1 MRFYQGVLDSLYME
15 SVYNLK
21 NLAVRI
27 LQGYRLLDAS
37 GNILYSE
44 SDIISEI
51 ESRFDDIRCRIIL
64 LEAKS
69 LGIKYGSGS
78 LVYIVI
84 ASWLYTQNREN
95 VWYLGKKRLEK
106 RKREIRQ
113 RIEEK
118 CERLVVSDME
128 RMIESVA
135 GGLRF
140 KLSPLEDVKELS
152 RVILE
157 MFVRGLEENR
167 NPLQIVEVKRVELKD
182 GRKYV
187 MKEGIVIEHGCRA
200 EGRVRVVIYSEVL
213 YI

>member
-1 MRFYQGVLDSLYME
+1 M
-15 SVYNLK
+15 
-21 NLAVRI
+21 
-27 LQGYRLLDAS
+27 
-37 GNILYSE
+37 
-44 SDIISEI
+44 
-51 ESRFDDIRCRIIL
+51 
-64 LEAKS
+64 EAKS
-69 LGIKYGSGS
+69 LGIKYGFGS
-78 LVYIVI
+78 LVFIVI
-84 ASWLYTQNREN
+84 TCWLYTENRES

-106 RKREIRQ
+106 RKREIKQ

-135 GGLRF
+135 AGFRF

-167 NPLQIVEVKRVELKD
+167 NPLQNIEVKRIEMKED
-182 GRKYV
+182 RKYV
-187 MKEGIVIEHGCRA
+187 MKEGMVIESSCRA
-200 EGRVRVVIYSEVL
+200 EGRVRVVIYTEVL